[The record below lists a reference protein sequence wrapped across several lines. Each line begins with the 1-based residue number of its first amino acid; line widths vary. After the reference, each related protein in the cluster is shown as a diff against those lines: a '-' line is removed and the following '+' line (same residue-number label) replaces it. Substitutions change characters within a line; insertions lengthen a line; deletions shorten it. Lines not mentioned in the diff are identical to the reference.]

1 MQKRLFLAL
10 DPSGEACAQLRQLC
24 CGLPGARWNESTQF
38 HLTLVFIG
46 EVEGSVFLDI
56 RDDLAS
62 ITATGFTLQFQG
74 VGFFPPRGEPRVLWA
89 GLTPCPALNQLQ
101 RKLRTRLVQ
110 MGVQLENR
118 KFSPHLTLARL
129 RSTPPEK
136 VGRFLA
142 AHALF
147 KSVPFQV
154 DSFTLYSSILGKKG
168 AVYRPEQRYDLLAAD
183 PQDA

>member
-1 MQKRLFLAL
+1 MQKRLFLAI
-10 DPSGEACAQLRQLC
+10 DPSQEVCDQLRQLC
-24 CGLPGARWNESTQF
+24 CGLPGARWSEPLQL

-56 RDDLAS
+56 RDALTS
-62 ITATGFTLQFQG
+62 MTAPGFSLQFQG
-74 VGFFPPRGEPRVLWA
+74 VGFFPPRGEPRTLWA
-89 GLTPCPALNQLQ
+89 WVVPCPALNQLQ
-101 RKLRTRLVQ
+101 RKLRTCLMQ
-110 MGVQLENR
+110 MGVVLENR

-129 RSTPPEK
+129 RGTPPEK
-136 VGRFLA
+136 LGRYLA
-142 AHALF
+142 AQALF

-154 DSFTLYSSILGKKG
+154 DSFTLYSSILGKNG